1 MGQFIWKNFPDIPVE
16 YQLINRTK
24 KIKLSSY
31 INEKTLN
38 EKLIKI
44 KKLKIN
50 RPEANYLKRT
60 NLFKEDYL
68 EFLKGIKLSTV
79 DINKQ
84 YNNSF
89 IIKGNWSEAIYWETF
104 ILSTLTELYV
114 KNYLLKNRLKIK
126 NVLREGKIRLL
137 KKIQI
142 LKKYPGIKIVD
153 FGTRRRFDYD
163 WQEYV
168 LKTLKH
174 EIPNQLIGTSNV
186 FLAKKL
192 GLKPVGTFAHE
203 LYMGFSGIF
212 HKNEKEILSSHNK
225 VLKMWWDYYGK
236 RLSIAL
242 TDNYGVDFFFK
253 DFSLEQAKKW
263 IGLRHDSGDPII
275 FCEKAIRFYRKC
287 GLDPKTK
294 TIIFSNS
301 LSVNIIIKIYN
312 HFKGKINTIFGWGT
326 DLTNDFGIEIPS
338 LVIKITDANRHK
350 VVKFTD
356 DLSKTTGDKKDIEK
370 YSKIF
375 LV

>member
-1 MGQFIWKNFPDIPVE
+1 MV
-16 YQLINRTK
+16 
-24 KIKLSSY
+24 
-31 INEKTLN
+31 
-38 EKLIKI
+38 IKI
-44 KKLKIN
+44 ASRSIFFRN
-50 RPEANYLKRT
+50 
-60 NLFKEDYL
+60 
-68 EFLKGIKLSTV
+68 
-79 DINKQ
+79 
-84 YNNSF
+84 NNS
-89 IIKGNWSEAIYWETF
+89 N
-104 ILSTLTELYV
+104 LS
-114 KNYLLKNRLKIK
+114 
-126 NVLREGKIRLL
+126 
-137 KKIQI
+137 
-142 LKKYPGIKIVD
+142 
-153 FGTRRRFDYD
+153 D

-301 LSVNIIIKIYN
+301 LSVNIIIKIY
-312 HFKGKINTIFGWGT
+312 
-326 DLTNDFGIEIPS
+326 
-338 LVIKITDANRHK
+338 
-350 VVKFTD
+350 
-356 DLSKTTGDKKDIEK
+356 IEK
-370 YSKIF
+370 EKRKKKNK
-375 LV
+375 LQ